1 MKVLHLNT
9 GYGSM
14 LTGESKDILSL
25 HKYFIRSKKTQN
37 DFIEAVVNLVE
48 KENPDIIF
56 FTELKKSDKIIE
68 VLSKKY
74 PYYGFGVKYK
84 PHRIESKII
93 GTKNNGNAFF
103 SKIKPDSE
111 NHRHLSVGRKSLVL
125 EVLFGNIK
133 FFLVHLSLLAKDR
146 KKQFQEICSFM
157 ADNSEYQNIIVGD
170 FNFFVGGISEFKH
183 TCLSDLDCKITT
195 PTFPSAKPLYTL
207 DVFLTP
213 KDLKCK
219 SRVLDDIIS
228 DHLPIILEIQNSK

>member
-84 PHRIESKII
+84 PHRIERR
-93 GTKNNGNAFF
+93 FVH
-103 SKIKPDSE
+103 SE
-111 NHRHLSVGRKSLVL
+111 
-125 EVLFGNIK
+125 
-133 FFLVHLSLLAKDR
+133 A
-146 KKQFQEICSFM
+146 
-157 ADNSEYQNIIVGD
+157 
-170 FNFFVGGISEFKH
+170 
-183 TCLSDLDCKITT
+183 T
-195 PTFPSAKPLYTL
+195 
-207 DVFLTP
+207 
-213 KDLKCK
+213 
-219 SRVLDDIIS
+219 
-228 DHLPIILEIQNSK
+228 